1 MPSVAPMSAGFKQV
15 PVGSYLTILS
25 TVNKSNVLSAPV
37 KSGSGGA
44 FTVAAPAA
52 YSWPASADLSSLMGV
67 GNLLKDMG
75 TSQVSSGRVFRK
87 FKAVARAG
95 AGAGDLVGDSNFGTF
110 YLEVAS
116 DGGDVPLAANATLLA
131 RSF

>member
-1 MPSVAPMSAGFKQV
+1 MPSVGPMSAGFKQV

-25 TVNKSNVLSAPV
+25 TINKTNVLKEPV

-44 FTVAAPAA
+44 HTVAAPAA
-52 YSWPASADLSSLMGV
+52 YSWPAVDLSSLMGV

-95 AGAGDLVGDSNFGTF
+95 ASGGDLAGDSNFGTF
-110 YLEVAS
+110 YLEVAA
-116 DGGDVPLAANATLLA
+116 DGGDVPLAEKATLLA